1 MVSSDL
7 IWQIVRNNSCFI
19 KKQKSTGIVLTNE
32 PFNPTAENKYKYS
45 GIAGRNA
52 VGMVIKNGKILVKS
66 RKDKRKS
73 AMKPKTAVST
83 RVLSYK
89 AEDAKK
95 KLSFVSKSRPDL
107 YGVLLKRYYK
117 IRSTKR
123 PQQH

>member
-7 IWQIVRNNSCFI
+7 VWQIVRNRSCYL
-19 KKQKSTGIVLTNE
+19 KKQKSTGIVLTSE

-45 GIAGRNA
+45 GIAARNA
-52 VGMVIKNGKILVKS
+52 VGMVLKNGKISVKS

-73 AMKPKTAVST
+73 AIKPKNAITT

-89 AEDAKK
+89 VDDAKK

-117 IRSTKR
+117 LRSTKR
-123 PQQH
+123 PVQH